1 MILVDTSAWFACVVP
16 SDKNHLR
23 ASRWLNANNQ
33 VLLTT
38 DYVVDETLTLLRA
51 RGETVRAS
59 NLGEAFFADV
69 LCTIYYLAEDDIKE
83 TWQVFQRFS
92 DKEWSF
98 TDCSS
103 KMIMEKL
110 GINKAFT
117 FDHHFTQ
124 FGLGEVL
131 P

>member
-1 MILVDTSAWFACVVP
+1 MILVDISAWFACVVP

-33 VLLTT
+33 
-38 DYVVDETLTLLRA
+38 
-51 RGETVRAS
+51 
-59 NLGEAFFADV
+59 EAFFTDA
-69 LCTIYYLAEDDIKE
+69 LCTIYYLTEDDIKE

-103 KMIMEKL
+103 KVVMEKL
-110 GINKAFT
+110 RINKAFT

-124 FGLGEVL
+124 FGLGEIL